1 MRIGKHMSDNAIE
14 NMLNNLSELG
24 LTYQAY
30 QIVMA
35 MRLPSDCCHIPSPP
49 IPSPALLC
57 IVVASYV

>member
-30 QIVMA
+30 QIVMV
-35 MRLPSDCCHIPSPP
+35 MRLM
-49 IPSPALLC
+49 
-57 IVVASYV
+57 